1 MFMRNKKKFIL
12 VIMSLMVMSL
22 WLAACGSN
30 SNNEPA
36 ATEAPTA
43 TEASTEHKLKD
54 ALGNEVTI
62 PANPQRILASYL
74 EDHLVALGVK
84 PVAQW
89 SVQNGTQDYLKD
101 SLEGIP
107 TIAYDLPFEAV
118 TSFNPDLIIMGGNSA
133 VEGDKY
139 AQYSKIAPT
148 YTLGDEINADWR
160 KSLLKVGEV
169 LGKSDEAQKVLD
181 AYELKAKEAKEKL
194 QGVAK
199 GESATAI
206 WLVQKSFFVVSD
218 KLSSGSVLYNDLGL
232 AVPEVVKEISAVG
245 TGNWNAISLE
255 KLAEMDADHIFL
267 INSDIDS
274 GSEALKDPIWQA
286 IPAVKNGKV
295 YEFPNTTA
303 WLYSGAIANSQIIDD
318 VLKSVVK

>member
-1 MFMRNKKKFIL
+1 MRNKKKFIL
-12 VIMSLMVMSL
+12 VLMSLMVMSL

-267 INSDIDS
+267 INSDMDS

>member
-1 MFMRNKKKFIL
+1 MRNKKKFIL